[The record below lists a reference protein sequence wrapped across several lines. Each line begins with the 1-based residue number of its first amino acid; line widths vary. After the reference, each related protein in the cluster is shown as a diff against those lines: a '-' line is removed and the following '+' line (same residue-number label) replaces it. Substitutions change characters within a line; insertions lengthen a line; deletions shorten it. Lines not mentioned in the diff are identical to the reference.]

1 MPRGGRRPGA
11 GAPKGN
17 LNGLRSG
24 RSSRRVQVVLA
35 ALLSNPDIRDVL
47 FQLRAADEAAR
58 DEIRQIVVNA
68 ARILFEYPINE
79 EIQRLAERAAADYIA
94 KLPAGRA
101 RAAVQRYKRQL
112 GFEDLL
118 PPPRRRRRT
127 ALDDPAFLTFASKL
141 LGIELRGSQESAP
154 INPADILD
162 AAIEA
167 ETPSLGAAIANA
179 IGHSNATATSSP
191 PPLRAVGEGAGG

>member
-24 RSSRRVQVVLA
+24 RSSPRVQAVLA
-35 ALLSNPDIRDVL
+35 ALLSNPEIRGVL
-47 FQLRAADEAAR
+47 FQLRAADDAAR

-68 ARILFEYPINE
+68 ARILFEYPVNE
-79 EIQRLAERAAADYIA
+79 EIQRLAERAAANYIA
-94 KLPAGRA
+94 RLPAGRA

-127 ALDDPAFLTFASKL
+127 ALDDPAFLSFASKL
-141 LGIELRGSQESAP
+141 LGIDLGGSQESVP
-154 INPADILD
+154 ICPADIID
-162 AAIEA
+162 AAIES

-179 IGHSNATATSSP
+179 IGQSNPPVTSSNPSP
-191 PPLRAVGEGAGG
+191 PAVAEEAPG